1 MRVAPE
7 LIAGLCRARARD
19 VFTPVHWQGSP
30 VDSAKLLWALSGVE
44 STFGLN
50 SNPRHEQGYCVGGR
64 YFDSTLTE
72 QWGCLAH
79 CSYGPWQV
87 MFSNFPRGVSPISLL
102 IQGDGTVAADLCI
115 RGAIAVINRAIA
127 RGAQNL
133 GDIVI
138 AYNGPGNE
146 KEYSAR
152 LAESYDRP
160 MPQYQDPVTA

>member
-1 MRVAPE
+1 M
-7 LIAGLCRARARD
+7 L
-19 VFTPVHWQGSP
+19 TPVKWQGEAI
-30 VDSAKLLWALSGVE
+30 DAAKLLWGISGVE
-44 STFGLN
+44 STFGAF
-50 SNPRHEQGYCVGGR
+50 SNPKHEQAYCFGGR
-64 YFDSTLTE
+64 YFDGTLTD
-72 QWGCLAH
+72 QWGCLTH

-87 MFSNFPRGVSPISLL
+87 MFPNFPRGVSPISLL

-146 KEYSAR
+146 QEYSAR
-152 LAESYDRP
+152 LAEAFGRP
-160 MPQYQDPVTA
+160 MPQFQEGVTA